1 MSAKD
6 HESEGPAPSG
16 ARPATSTSPPRAAR
30 DQAAA
35 RPPYSARAQDAHTSA
50 ESRRATL
57 VQGRDTQ
64 IGRGQAFFVL
74 RAVQAAGRSR
84 AWPWHTHR
92 PSHARE
98 GGTRRVETCASGG
111 QGERRPQA
119 QPHVCCEAP
128 TRMAQY
134 ILFRQAGGAREH
146 NAAGRQ
152 GQARAQGTRTSGP
165 TRSGPP
171 CRARAR
177 SPTQA
182 TNDPRSREARGHVC
196 ARRQQRAAAKGTS
209 VRAARIGR
217 GRRRMQRYDGARWLE
232 LSASARQAA
241 RTSTMLRGAAV
252 RQGQTRA
259 QGTRTAGRL
268 APGGHARRA

>member
-1 MSAKD
+1 MSEFRTPSEVAKPRHRPMPLRTVTPLAPRRHRRD
-6 HESEGPAPSG
+6 YTRRATRGPRSREARGRDG
-16 ARPATSTSPPRAAR
+16 ARRQQRAAAKGTPVRAAR
-30 DQAAA
+30 
-35 RPPYSARAQDAHTSA
+35 
-50 ESRRATL
+50 
-57 VQGRDTQ
+57 
-64 IGRGQAFFVL
+64 IGRGRRRMLATSD
-74 RAVQAAGRSR
+74 AG
-84 AWPWHTHR
+84 
-92 PSHARE
+92 
-98 GGTRRVETCASGG
+98 AS
-111 QGERRPQA
+111 
-119 QPHVCCEAP
+119 
-128 TRMAQY
+128 

-177 SPTQA
+177 SPTRA